1 MMRRTMICLV
11 AVALL
16 GASAEALATDTRLQS
31 MGGGHKYYTVLD
43 EAGVLLFPSTL
54 VLYPNTV
61 YVEGGFGW
69 PADDELGNPEAG
81 VRGNTTATNL
91 PYNAAGGIHLG
102 FGENAVLGVY
112 ASSLSRN
119 VSPGALGWALGNWN
133 EVVAAETALAAD
145 EIGGDTSIR
154 NADHKGTILYAH
166 RIGKARLGA
175 LVSVWGDSYKV
186 LAPETMKVERGGLW
200 FEGRVGAGFDFG
212 GRNTADLA
220 LGFHYGSFQDD
231 LVPNAS
237 TTALSTR
244 LKGDASWGLALDART
259 MIEAFG
265 NFVVPYLALNFGGDG
280 VAWNN
285 QEPDAPSVSGSN
297 VSLAAGVD
305 LVITPLENFHIVPGI
320 GLGYGSSVM
329 KGGET
334 VRNDSD
340 LVIPYYGVGL
350 DARVVKWFA
359 LRFGISQAVVFSKR
373 EGVVTDERSH
383 DVVTRLRTGFGL
395 EFGSVAMDFLLDPT
409 FWTGGPSALF
419 DSGDNL
425 AAQFALKATW

>member
-1 MMRRTMICLV
+1 MMRRMLACLI

-16 GASAEALATDTRLQS
+16 GTATVALATDTRLQS
-31 MGGGHKYYTVLD
+31 MGGGHKYYTIED
-43 EAGVLLFPSTL
+43 EAGVLLFPSSL
-54 VLYPNTV
+54 VLFPNTV

-69 PADDELGNPEAG
+69 PSDDELGNAQPG
-81 VRGNTTATNL
+81 IRGGTTATNV

-119 VSPGALGWALGNWN
+119 VSFNSLGWALASWN
-133 EVVAAETALAAD
+133 ETSGIPGD
-145 EIGGDTSIR
+145 QTGGDTSIS

-175 LVSVWGDSYKV
+175 LISIWGDAYKV
-186 LAPETMKVERGGLW
+186 LAPETAKIERGGLW
-200 FEGRVGAGFDFG
+200 FEGRLGVGFDFG
-212 GRNTADLA
+212 ARNSADIA
-220 LGFHYGSFQDD
+220 LGFNYGSFKDD
-231 LVPNAS
+231 LVPNAG

-244 LKGDASWGLALDART
+244 LKADASWDLALDARAK
-259 MIEAFG
+259 IEAFG
-265 NFVVPYLALNFGGDG
+265 NFVVPYLALDFGGDG
-280 VAWNN
+280 AKWNE
-285 QEPDAPSVSGSN
+285 QTADAPSVSGSTFA
-297 VSLAAGVD
+297 LAAGVD
-305 LVITPLENFHIVPGI
+305 FLITPLENFHIVPGI
-320 GLGYGSSVM
+320 GLGYGTNVI

-373 EGVVTDERSH
+373 EGVTTDVRSH

-395 EFGSVAMDFLLDPT
+395 EFGNVTMDFLLDPT

>member
-1 MMRRTMICLV
+1 MMRSMMVCLV
-11 AVALL
+11 ALALL
-16 GASAEALATDTRLQS
+16 GTATETLATDTRLQS

-43 EAGVLLFPSTL
+43 EAGVLLFPSSL
-54 VLYPNTV
+54 VLFPNTV
-61 YVEGGFGW
+61 YVEGGIGW
-69 PADDELGNPEAG
+69 PTDELGNVDPAAPDG
-81 VRGNTTATNL
+81 ATTGNNV
-91 PYNAAGGIHLG
+91 PYNAAGGIHLALG
-102 FGENAVLGVY
+102 DNAVLGVY

-119 VSPGALGWALGNWN
+119 VSANSLSWAIASWN
-133 EVVAAETALAAD
+133 ETQGIPPEELN
-145 EIGGDTSIR
+145 GDISMR
-154 NADHKGTILYAH
+154 NADHKGTLLYSH
-166 RIGKARLGA
+166 RIGKARIGA

-186 LAPETMKVERGGLW
+186 MAPQTAKLERGGIW
-200 FEGRVGAGFDFG
+200 FEGRIGAGFDFG
-212 GRNTADLA
+212 GRDSADIA
-220 LGFHYGSFQDD
+220 IGFNYGAFKDD
-231 LVPNAS
+231 LVPTPG

-244 LKGDASWGLALDART
+244 LKADASWGLALDART

-265 NFVVPYLALNFGGDG
+265 NFIVPYLAVDFGGDG
-280 VAWNN
+280 AKWNE
-285 QEPDAPSVSGSN
+285 QTADAPSVTGSN
-297 VSLAAGVD
+297 FALAAGVD

-320 GLGYGSSVM
+320 GLGYGASAL
-329 KGGET
+329 KGDET
-334 VRNDSD
+334 VRDNSD

-373 EGVVTDERSH
+373 KGVVTDVRSH

-395 EFGSVAMDFLLDPT
+395 EFGNVAMDFLLDPT

>member
-1 MMRRTMICLV
+1 MMRRMLACLV

-16 GASAEALATDTRLQS
+16 GMATAAFATDTRLQS
-31 MGGGHKYYTVLD
+31 MGGGHKYYTIED
-43 EAGVLLFPSTL
+43 EAGVLLFPSSL
-54 VLYPNTV
+54 VLFPNTV

-69 PADDELGNPEAG
+69 PADDELGNTEPG
-81 VRGNTTATNL
+81 IRGGTTAANV

-119 VSPGALGWALGNWN
+119 VSFNSLGWALASWN
-133 EVVAAETALAAD
+133 ETSGIPGD
-145 EIGGDTSIR
+145 QMDGDTSIR
-154 NADHKGTILYAH
+154 NADHKGTILYGH
-166 RIGKARLGA
+166 RIGKARIGA
-175 LVSVWGDSYKV
+175 LVSIWGDSYKV
-186 LAPETMKVERGGLW
+186 LAPETAKIERGGLW
-200 FEGRVGAGFDFG
+200 FEGRLGVGFDFG
-212 GRNTADLA
+212 ARNSADIA
-220 LGFHYGSFQDD
+220 LGFNYGSFKDD
-231 LVPNAS
+231 LVPTAG

-244 LKGDASWGLALDART
+244 LKADAAWGLALDART
-259 MIEAFG
+259 KVEAFG
-265 NFVVPYLALNFGGDG
+265 NFVVPYLALDFGGDG
-280 VAWNN
+280 TKWNE
-285 QEPDAPSVSGSN
+285 QTADAPSVTGSTFA
-297 VSLAAGVD
+297 LAAGVD
-305 LVITPLENFHIVPGI
+305 FLITPLENFHIVPGV
-320 GLGYGSSVM
+320 GLGYGTNVL

-373 EGVVTDERSH
+373 EGVATDVRSH

-395 EFGSVAMDFLLDPT
+395 EFGNVTMDFLLDPT